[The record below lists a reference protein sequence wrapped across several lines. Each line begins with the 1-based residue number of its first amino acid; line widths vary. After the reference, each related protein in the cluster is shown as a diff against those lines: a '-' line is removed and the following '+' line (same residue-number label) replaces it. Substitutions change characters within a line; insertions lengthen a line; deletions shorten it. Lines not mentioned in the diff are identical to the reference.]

1 METGSSHRTEELT
14 TTEARLLADLR
25 RISGTTVRLEHTLAA
40 SHRALLRARAAG
52 SGSPFAIGKS
62 DEQSDVD

>member
-1 METGSSHRTEELT
+1 METGSSHRTEGLT
-14 TTEARLLADLR
+14 TAEARLLADLR
-25 RISGTTVRLEHTLAA
+25 RINETTARLEHTLAA

-52 SGSPFAIGKS
+52 PDSPFAIGKS